1 MHCIMHAYIQVRS
14 YHKGDSIIKK
24 GTIGTT
30 MFFIDIGSVRAE
42 IRGQVSYI
50 QSTYER
56 MHKPCSLA
64 MPCTRCTRCC
74 ICSSFGEERSLGA
87 ACKAIHMMHA
97 ALYEYIVGRRAQEW
111 RLFRGDRLRRHLQE
125 TAARQVRL
133 GTP

>member
-42 IRGQVSYI
+42 IRGQVSNM

-64 MPCTRCTRCC
+64 RQYARCTRSC
-74 ICSSFGEERSLGA
+74 ICS
-87 ACKAIHMMHA
+87 
-97 ALYEYIVGRRAQEW
+97 
-111 RLFRGDRLRRHLQE
+111 
-125 TAARQVRL
+125 
-133 GTP
+133 